1 MNRAAG
7 VVQQNLQER
16 SATQT
21 NHERNQICSSH
32 RHRKNRGL
40 LGSRSMFC
48 YNTFFFFLQRKLQWV
63 RCTERVECCQKRTEH
78 ARGHRTLAPGE
89 GEYSFGGA
97 LALLLVRDVTETQG
111 IQPIAIALA
120 VT

>member
-1 MNRAAG
+1 MSYSKTSKKGPPLKQTTNAIKSALVTDIVRTVACWVRAQCF
-7 VVQQNLQER
+7 V
-16 SATQT
+16 
-21 NHERNQICSSH
+21 IIP
-32 RHRKNRGL
+32 
-40 LGSRSMFC
+40 
-48 YNTFFFFLQRKLQWV
+48 FFFFLQRKLQWV